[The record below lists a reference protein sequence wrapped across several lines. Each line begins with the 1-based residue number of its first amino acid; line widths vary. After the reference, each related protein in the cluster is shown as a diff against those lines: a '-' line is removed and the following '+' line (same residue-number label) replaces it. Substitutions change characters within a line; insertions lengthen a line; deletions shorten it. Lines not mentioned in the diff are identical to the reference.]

1 MAVIVETPNA
11 FEPLIGL
18 RKHVHPGGVSI
29 REWLHLTYPG
39 FIEFNQP
46 TVCIVNGQPTLRRDW
61 DKEIKPNDVINFVAA
76 PGWVWVIVLVVLLIV
91 AVVLALTL
99 GQPTTPGE
107 QPGSD
112 PVFSTSGQRNSIR
125 LGEPIEVNYG
135 RNRIY
140 PSLASRPFFRY
151 VDNDQ
156 FQHSLFCI
164 GQGTYEIH
172 NIQVGDTDINDYQE
186 VEYELLE
193 PGDQTT
199 LFKTNVYTSVEAGGQ
214 TLFAENEPEYVAP
227 GYAGPFPAVPVGE
240 TTERLEFDFVFP
252 KGIYNMDNKKGDMH
266 SIEVTLEVEIRLID
280 DLGDPLGD
288 WVLFLNP
295 TIVGA
300 TTTPQRR
307 TIGDVVAA
315 GRYEARVRRSGTK
328 SLSSK
333 VGYDVVWESMRSFL
347 VGDEPDFGNV
357 TLLAVKI
364 RATNNLNSRTQERF
378 NVLATRKLPTRGHD
392 DSSGASFTVPVA
404 TRSIVWAFVD
414 IFRNSAYGAR
424 VVEDKFFDWDAL
436 LDLDDFYEGRGE
448 HFDWTFRDA
457 ITVWEA
463 AKVVARVGRAVPL
476 LIGSLITMRR
486 DGPLTVPVTMFTPNN
501 MVKGSFEWS
510 VKLWEPNENDSIS
523 VEYTDPDTGYKQEQV
538 LAVLPGGTTDNP
550 MDLRFP
556 GIQDRNHAYR
566 EGLYILASQRYLR
579 ENISFDTG
587 MEGFIPSFGDLVLIA
602 HDMPRW
608 GQSGYVVAV
617 RDLEGC
623 NRFDL
628 FLSEPVTFTEGQE
641 HAILLR
647 GSKGEVLG
655 PFVAESTEDT
665 KKVTITTTG
674 EEVDFLLT
682 GRTDPMLFMF
692 GIAEQWTKYG
702 RVVKIEPMGGERIK
716 VTCVNEDQT
725 IHSFDDLI
733 APPLTFPSLPPVTPD
748 LPVIPALYLSQV
760 DDYVQAS
767 WLAAFGAQSYIVQTS
782 TDGTNWQYRADT
794 VRTSAL
800 FIAEPGLLYVRVA
813 AINLGQG
820 PWIQDSIELGR
831 WILEDGVWDDDG
843 VWKDNKIWND
853 D

>member
-18 RKHVHPGGVSI
+18 RKHIHPGGVSI
-29 REWLHLTYPG
+29 REWLNLTYPG
-39 FIEFNQP
+39 FIEFENP
-46 TVCIVNGQPTLRRDW
+46 TVCLVNGQAMLRRDW
-61 DKEIKPNDVINFVAA
+61 SRKIQSDDVVNFIAVTGYVAIILII
-76 PGWVWVIVLVVLLIV
+76 VVIVLAV
-91 AVVLALTL
+91 ALALTM
-99 GQPTTPGE
+99 GAPTTPGE
-107 QPGSD
+107 QPASD
-112 PVFSTSGQRNSIR
+112 PVFSTAGQRNTIR

-156 FQHSLFCI
+156 FQHSVFCI
-164 GQGTYEIH
+164 GQGTYQIH
-172 NIQVGDTDINDYQE
+172 AIQVGDTDINDYQE
-186 VEYELLE
+186 VQYELLE

-214 TLFAENEPEYVAP
+214 TLFASNEPEFVP
-227 GYAGPFPAVPVGE
+227 DGWAGPFPAVPVGE
-240 TTERLEFDFVFP
+240 TADRIEFDFVFP
-252 KGIYNMDNKKGDMH
+252 KGLYNLDNKKGDMH
-266 SIEVTLEVEIRLID
+266 TISVTLEIEIRGID
-280 DLGDPLGD
+280 DLGNPLGP
-288 WVLFLNP
+288 WVSFLNP
-295 TIVGA
+295 TYTGG

-307 TIGDVVAA
+307 TVGDVVAE

-333 VGYDVVWESMRSFL
+333 IGYDVVWEGLRSFI
-347 VGDEPDFGNV
+347 VGNEPDFGNV

-364 RATNNLNSRTQERF
+364 RATNNLNARTQERF
-378 NVLATRKLPTRGHD
+378 NVLATRKLPVHDPD
-392 DSSGASFTVPVA
+392 DSSGAGFTEPVA

-424 VVEDKFFDWDAL
+424 LSDTFFDWDAL
-436 LDLDDFYEGRGE
+436 EALDALYTDRNE

-457 ITVWEA
+457 VTVWDA
-463 AKVVARVGRAVPL
+463 AKAVARTGRAVPL

-501 MVKGSFEWS
+501 MAKGSFEWS

-523 VEYTDPDTGYKQEQV
+523 IEYTEPDTGYSQQQV
-538 LAVLPGGTTDNP
+538 LAVLPGGSTDNP
-550 MDLRFP
+550 ADLRFP

-566 EGLYILASQRYLR
+566 EGLYILATQRYLR

-587 MEGFIPSFGDLVLIA
+587 MEGFIPSFGDLVLLS

-617 RDLEGC
+617 KDLEGC

-628 FLSEPVTFTEGQE
+628 YLSEPVTFTEGEE
-641 HAILLR
+641 HAVLLR
-647 GSKGEVLG
+647 GSKAEVLG
-655 PFVAESTEDT
+655 PYLAEATEDT
-665 KKVTITTTG
+665 KKITVTVTD
-674 EEVDFLLT
+674 EVNFLLS

-692 GIAEQWTKYG
+692 GIAEEWIKYG
-702 RVVKIEPMGGERIK
+702 RVVKIEPSGGERIK
-716 VTCVNEDQT
+716 ITCVNEDAT
-725 IHSFDDLI
+725 IHSFDGLT
-733 APPLTFPSLPPVTPD
+733 APPLTLPSLPPVTPD
-748 LPVIPALYLSQV
+748 LPVIAALYLSQV
-760 DDYVQAS
+760 DEYVQLS

-782 TDGTNWQYRADT
+782 TDGVNWQYRVDT
-794 VRTSAL
+794 VRTSVLL
-800 FIAEPGLLYVRVA
+800 FADPGLLYVRVA
-813 AINLGQG
+813 GVNNGQG
-820 PWIQDSIELGR
+820 PWISDTIDLGR
-831 WILEDGVWDDDG
+831 WILEDGIWNDDG